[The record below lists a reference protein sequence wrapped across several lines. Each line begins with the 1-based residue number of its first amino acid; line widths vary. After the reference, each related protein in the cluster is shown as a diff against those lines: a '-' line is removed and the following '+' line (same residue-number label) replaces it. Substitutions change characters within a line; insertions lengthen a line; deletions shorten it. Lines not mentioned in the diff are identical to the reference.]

1 MYLPAIGGGRMYK
14 RKLHKEISSGLLVLI
29 VAFSL
34 TGCSKVADALKVKK
48 ENLQSVEDID

>member
-34 TGCSKVADALKVKK
+34 PRCRKVEDALKVKK

>member
-34 TGCSKVADALKVKK
+34 TGCSKVEDALKVKK